1 MESYI
6 TFAYLGNKLR
16 LINKYSLTRY
26 VSGIFWLHS
35 DFPVECSMLC
45 NKSFYRW
52 HRHSGRKRQWSAHKT
67 IFRSLVFWKIAFSV
81 KNKELSTF
89 KFLFDYLI
97 RNETYRVIFLLK
109 SNQMKFRS
117 SFNYCTRLLQTGFAQ
132 KEILLLPCDVNNL
145 RGQAFLLIA
154 HV

>member
-1 MESYI
+1 MESYV

-35 DFPVECSMLC
+35 NFLVECSMLC
-45 NKSFYRW
+45 NKGFYRW
-52 HRHSGRKRQWSAHKT
+52 HRRSGRKRYWSAHKT
-67 IFRSLVFWKIAFSV
+67 IFRSLVFWKIAFPV

-89 KFLFDYLI
+89 KFLFDCLT
-97 RNETYRVIFLLK
+97 RNETYRVIL
-109 SNQMKFRS
+109 SNQMKSRS
-117 SFNYCTRLLQTGFAQ
+117 SFNYWTRQLQTGFAQ
-132 KEILLLPCDVNNL
+132 KEIWLLPCDVNNL